1 MESKTLKELSMDE
14 LLELKSIVDEKI
26 MCSLTHAG
34 DYEELEIIKD
44 GYYKKLFEK
53 VINGIYSFNINDNKE
68 NKIEFWS
75 DFDRLIKL
83 AEFKGYELHAKQL
96 DKEFE
101 FLEEITNEIDE
112 REKNND

>member
-1 MESKTLKELSMDE
+1 MELKKLSMDE
-14 LLELKSIVDEKI
+14 LLELKSSVEEKI
-26 MCSLTHAG
+26 RHCYIYDG
-34 DYEELEIIKD
+34 YCEKLEIIKY
-44 GYYKKLFEK
+44 GEYKMLFEK
-53 VINGIYSFNINDNKE
+53 VFTAISRFCFIE
-68 NKIEFWS
+68 NKSEFWS

-101 FLEEITNEIDE
+101 FLEEITNEIEE